1 MEVRFQKQKEIY
13 ESVYEALLFAIGGK
27 ELIPEVKFEEKE
39 SELKKV
45 ESDKKVHKK
54 ENGPEP
60 FEVKRKES
68 FLEALF
74 FWTKKRTTKSNSGRQ
89 TRMES
94 QKRTTVK

>member
-1 MEVRFQKQKEIY
+1 MSQ
-13 ESVYEALLFAIGGK
+13 VYEALLFAIGGK

-68 FLEALF
+68 FLEALSF
-74 FWTKKRTTKSNSGRQ
+74 G
-89 TRMES
+89 
-94 QKRTTVK
+94 QKREPQNQIREDRPDGKPKKNHSQIM